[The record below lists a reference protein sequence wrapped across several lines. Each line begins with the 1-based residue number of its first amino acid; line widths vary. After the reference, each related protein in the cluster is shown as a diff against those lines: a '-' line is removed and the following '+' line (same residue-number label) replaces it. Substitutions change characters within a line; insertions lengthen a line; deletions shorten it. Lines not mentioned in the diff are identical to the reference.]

1 MQTERVDKF
10 ILFAYN
16 LFKNIFTHVYM
27 TGCGCNGKMLQS
39 YTVLLHSCHF
49 TLITVTSVCHT
60 CKCMLCLC
68 KWLCSLGKHLTQLGV
83 NYLAVSCV
91 QFAHSRKSLCTLP
104 SPATWSL
111 CWSVSPPEVNTS
123 LRIAHASLQYIFMA
137 GCLNSQSVQTADDT
151 ASSEGRKQPRRLL
164 SGMLPSW

>member
-1 MQTERVDKF
+1 
-10 ILFAYN
+10 
-16 LFKNIFTHVYM
+16 M
-27 TGCGCNGKMLQS
+27 TGCSCNGKMLQS

-49 TLITVTSVCHT
+49 TLITATSVCHT
-60 CKCMLCLC
+60 CNACCARANGC
-68 KWLCSLGKHLTQLGV
+68 AAYASILTQLGV

-151 ASSEGRKQPRRLL
+151 ESSEGRKQPHRLL